1 MPALKNI
8 RHERF
13 CHAIVSKKYDT
24 NHEAYIATVGAGK
37 YSADADSKAATLLV
51 PGTAVSNRIAEI
63 RAEIAARLVEDR
75 ANMEATFLSIEEK
88 RRFLARVVRCNYTT
102 IAATIIK
109 DADGEAKIGAPAFDF
124 EKDGDLIQ
132 GIKQT
137 KYGIEYVMHDKL
149 KAIQL
154 DNDFPGGGGVPDS
167 AAKLLERLIRPGIPA
182 DRTPLMLDLDSK
194 VIEMEVETSEVRSGE
209 NDADLD

>member
-1 MPALKNI
+1 MVAPRNLTRSSFIMPALANQ
-8 RHERF
+8 RHEAF
-13 CHAIVSKKYDT
+13 CHAIVAKKYAT

-63 RAEIAARLVEDR
+63 RAEIAARFEKEKADM
-75 ANMEATFLSIEEK
+75 NATYLSVEEK
-88 RRFLARVVRCNYTT
+88 RSYLARGVRCNYHS
-102 IAATIIK
+102 IAEGK
-109 DADGEAKIGAPAFDF
+109 FDF

-137 KYGIEYVMHDKL
+137 KFGTEYVLIDKL

-154 DNDFPGGGGVPDS
+154 DNEFPGGGGVPDTVS
-167 AAKLLERLIRPGIPA
+167 KLVERLIRPGLPA
-182 DRTPLMLDLDSK
+182 DRFLEDR
-194 VIEMEVETSEVRSGE
+194 EVLTIDV
-209 NDADLD
+209 